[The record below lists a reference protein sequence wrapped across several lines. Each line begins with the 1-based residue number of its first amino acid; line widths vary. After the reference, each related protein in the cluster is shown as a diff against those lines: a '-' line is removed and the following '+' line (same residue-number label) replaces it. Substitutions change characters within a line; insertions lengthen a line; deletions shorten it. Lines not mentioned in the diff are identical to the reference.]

1 MIEPRKKRNSIRKKL
16 GLSETELIRLE
27 NYQRRKRHYYRI
39 LASIEALIGVLSF
52 MGGWN
57 TGYAN
62 RPSLPSSGLYP
73 FLPVLMTAN
82 ISSIRVV
89 ERKRSLLVIPLITLL
104 VIVVGALSGY
114 FLGSGFYTGSAIK
127 YNVYS
132 RTTNS

>member
-27 NYQRRKRHYYRI
+27 NLHRRKRRYYRI
-39 LASIEALIGVLSF
+39 LGSIEALIGILSF

-62 RPSLPSSGLYP
+62 RPSFPSSGLYP
-73 FLPVLMTAN
+73 FLPVLMSEN

-114 FLGSGFYTGSAIK
+114 FLGSGFYAESATR

-132 RTTNS
+132 QFTNS